1 MAQQLRLS
9 IEETFKSWGTILS
22 IEYII
27 TWLKPYLFST
37 QKKSKKIALILAGN
51 IPMVGFHDIISV
63 WVCEH
68 KALVK
73 CASKDLFLLPY
84 MTDFLTS
91 ETGEDFI
98 TYETGKL
105 IGFDAVIATG
115 SNNAARYFDHYFS
128 SYSGVRWI
136 ELRNSSGTD
145 WEIYQEGTYAPAD
158 GHSRFMGSAAIDA
171 AGNIGLGFNIA
182 SPTLPAGIRYT
193 GRFDGDALGEM
204 TITETTIVDGIGVQ
218 TFTNRFGDYSQGRSR
233 RERATSRRM
242 AGLLWFAIAGATEV
256 EVKERK
262 DRVDDAMHATRAAV
276 EEGVIPGGGAALIYA
291 GKALEKLNPT
301 NDDQAVGVNIV
312 RKAIQAPARQI
323 AENAGEDGSVIVGK
337 MLESKDT
344 NWGFDAQ
351 EGKFTDLVK
360 AGIIDPTKVTRLA
373 LENAAF
379 CCILVDHNR
388 SYGC

>member
-1 MAQQLRLS
+1 MNLNSKRIEALVKLGNHLLDFNPNDKNYSVLQEQVKRASESNGWFTKRS
-9 IEETFKSWGTILS
+9 IEETFTSWGTTLS

-128 SYSGVRWI
+128 SYPHIIRKNRNGIAVIEGNETNDEMIALGKDMLQFFGLGCRNVAKIYLPEGYDLNKIFEGVYPFASVIKHAKYANNYDYNKAVFLMSTFDFLENGFFMLREEKSFSAPIACVHYEYYKNIKELSTLLSQQKDFIQCIVSHLDI
-136 ELRNSSGTD
+136 ENSIPFGETQNPALWD
-145 WEIYQEGTYAPAD
+145 YAD
-158 GHSRFMGSAAIDA
+158 GVD
-171 AGNIGLGFNIA
+171 
-182 SPTLPAGIRYT
+182 
-193 GRFDGDALGEM
+193 
-204 TITETTIVDGIGVQ
+204 TIN
-218 TFTNRFGDYSQGRSR
+218 F
-233 RERATSRRM
+233 
-242 AGLLWFAIAGATEV
+242 LLDI
-256 EVKERK
+256 
-262 DRVDDAMHATRAAV
+262 
-276 EEGVIPGGGAALIYA
+276 
-291 GKALEKLNPT
+291 
-301 NDDQAVGVNIV
+301 
-312 RKAIQAPARQI
+312 
-323 AENAGEDGSVIVGK
+323 
-337 MLESKDT
+337 
-344 NWGFDAQ
+344 
-351 EGKFTDLVK
+351 
-360 AGIIDPTKVTRLA
+360 
-373 LENAAF
+373 
-379 CCILVDHNR
+379 
-388 SYGC
+388 

>member
-1 MAQQLRLS
+1 MNLNSKRIEALVKLGSHLLDFNPNDKNYSVLQEQVKRASESNGWFTKRS

-128 SYSGVRWI
+128 SYPHIIRKNRNGIAVI
-136 ELRNSSGTD
+136 E
-145 WEIYQEGTYAPAD
+145 
-158 GHSRFMGSAAIDA
+158 
-171 AGNIGLGFNIA
+171 GNETNDEMIALGKDMLQFFGLGCRNVSKVFLPKGYKISTFMDNISSFDHVIENNKYKNNFDYNLSIYLLNKEKHWHNDFLIMKESNYIA
-182 SPTLPAGIRYT
+182 SPC
-193 GRFDGDALGEM
+193 
-204 TITETTIVDGIGVQ
+204 
-218 TFTNRFGDYSQGRSR
+218 
-233 RERATSRRM
+233 
-242 AGLLWFAIAGATEV
+242 
-256 EVKERK
+256 
-262 DRVDDAMHATRAAV
+262 AV
-276 EEGVIPGGGAALIYA
+276 LFFEFYA
-291 GKALEKLNPT
+291 KK
-301 NDDQAVGVNIV
+301 
-312 RKAIQAPARQI
+312 
-323 AENAGEDGSVIVGK
+323 
-337 MLESKDT
+337 
-344 NWGFDAQ
+344 
-351 EGKFTDLVK
+351 
-360 AGIIDPTKVTRLA
+360 
-373 LENAAF
+373 
-379 CCILVDHNR
+379 
-388 SYGC
+388 

>member
-1 MAQQLRLS
+1 MNLNSKRIEALVKLGSHLLDFNPNDKNYSVLQEQVKRASESNGWFTKRS
-9 IEETFKSWGTILS
+9 IEETFTSWGTTLS

-128 SYSGVRWI
+128 SYPHIIRKNRNGIAVI
-136 ELRNSSGTD
+136 EGNETD
-145 WEIYQEGTYAPAD
+145 DEMIALGKDMLQ
-158 GHSRFMGSAAIDA
+158 FF
-171 AGNIGLGFNIA
+171 GLGCRNVAKIY
-182 SPTLPAGIRYT
+182 LPEGYDLTKYLKVFIP
-193 GRFDGDALGEM
+193 F
-204 TITETTIVDGIGVQ
+204 
-218 TFTNRFGDYSQGRSR
+218 
-233 RERATSRRM
+233 
-242 AGLLWFAIAGATEV
+242 LL
-256 EVKERK
+256 
-262 DRVDDAMHATRAAV
+262 
-276 EEGVIPGGGAALIYA
+276 
-291 GKALEKLNPT
+291 
-301 NDDQAVGVNIV
+301 
-312 RKAIQAPARQI
+312 
-323 AENAGEDGSVIVGK
+323 
-337 MLESKDT
+337 
-344 NWGFDAQ
+344 
-351 EGKFTDLVK
+351 
-360 AGIIDPTKVTRLA
+360 
-373 LENAAF
+373 
-379 CCILVDHNR
+379 
-388 SYGC
+388 